1 MVMTR
6 ILTGITPSG
15 SPHLGNYVGAIRPAL
30 RASQQKET
38 ESFYFLADLHSLIK
52 RLDPQR
58 THRSTLEVAASW
70 LACGLDPQRNHFYRQ
85 SDIPEITQLM
95 WFLNCIAAKGTLNRA
110 HAYKAAV
117 DLNRSNSQEDDAG
130 ISMGLYLYPILMA
143 ADILLFNPDKI
154 PVGRDQIQHV
164 EIARDLA
171 QRFNH
176 VYKSE
181 IFKMPEALVE
191 EQVAILPG
199 LDGRKMSKSYDNHIP
214 LFLTHAALKKSI
226 FSIVTDSRVPGE
238 EKKTQGSTLFD
249 LYQAFASEEQTREM
263 EAAYAEGIGWSDVK
277 QKLLTCIESEIA
289 PLRETYHQIIAQP
302 QQIEDQLYEGA
313 QRVRQQYV
321 MPMFKRLRSTVGLK
335 NLAESM
341 AKPVKLSR
349 SVSKQNSSSIKQY
362 RGEDKKFY
370 VKLYAKTG
378 KLLLLSDGLNTP
390 QEASHFID
398 GLKSAPRKSDI
409 QAWITDNSD
418 YEEVMKSLI
427 ELTGQS
433 TTSS

>member
-15 SPHLGNYVGAIRPAL
+15 TPHLGNYVGAIRPAL
-30 RASQQKET
+30 RLSQQTET
-38 ESFYFLADLHSLIK
+38 VSFYFLADLHSLIK
-52 RLDPQR
+52 RHDPQR

-70 LACGLDPQRNHFYRQ
+70 LACGLDPQRVHFYRQ

-95 WFLNCIAAKGTLNRA
+95 WILSCIAAKGTLNRA

-176 VYKSE
+176 IYNRE
-181 IFKMPEALVE
+181 IFKMPDALVE

-199 LDGRKMSKSYDNHIP
+199 LDGRKMSKSYDNQIP
-214 LFLTHAALKKSI
+214 LFSTHTALKKSI
-226 FSIVTDSRVPGE
+226 FSIVTDSRAPGE
-238 EKKTQGSTLFD
+238 AKKTQGSTLFD
-249 LYQAFASEEQTREM
+249 LYQAFASDEQTREM
-263 EAAYAEGIGWSDVK
+263 ESAYAEGIGWSDVK
-277 QKLLTCIESEIA
+277 QKLLTCIESEVA
-289 PLRETYHQIIAQP
+289 PLRETYNKIIAQP
-302 QQIEDQLYEGA
+302 QQIEDQLHEGA
-313 QRVRQQYV
+313 KRVRQQHV
-321 MPMFKRLRSTVGLK
+321 LATFKLLRSTVGLK
-335 NLAESM
+335 NLAISVIKP
-341 AKPVKLSR
+341 AKS
-349 SVSKQNSSSIKQY
+349 SQSASKRLTANIKQY
-362 RGEDKKFY
+362 RGEDRKFY
-370 VKLYAKTG
+370 VKLYSKEG
-378 KLLLLSDGLNTP
+378 QLLLQSDGFNTP
-390 QEASHFID
+390 QEAKSFID
-398 GLKSAPRKSDI
+398 QLKGSPNENDI
-409 QAWITDNSD
+409 QAWITDKND
-418 YEEVMKSLI
+418 YEEIRKSLA

-433 TTSS
+433 PTS